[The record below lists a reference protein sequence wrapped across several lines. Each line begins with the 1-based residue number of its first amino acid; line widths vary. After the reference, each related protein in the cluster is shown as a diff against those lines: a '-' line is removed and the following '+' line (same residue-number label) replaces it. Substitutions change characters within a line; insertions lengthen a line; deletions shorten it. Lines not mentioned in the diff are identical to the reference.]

1 MKTLCIV
8 KNNVVTKNA
17 ESDFEVA
24 KFPGPLF
31 LLIMVIKTPPFIC
44 IVLSSMLFLCSCDKP
59 KLLMAEKDHVESEIK
74 RLLDEAKT
82 LDGKFFS
89 LGIDAA
95 TASMKFEMQNR
106 DLARRNTLL
115 EQELT
120 TLSKK
125 CTEGEE
131 MIKSLLP
138 RLESYKAKLAR

>member
-1 MKTLCIV
+1 M
-8 KNNVVTKNA
+8 TKNA

-24 KFPGPLF
+24 KFPCLPF
-31 LLIMVIKTPPFIC
+31 DLIMVIKTPPFIYM
-44 IVLSSMLFLCSCDKP
+44 VLSSVLFLCSCDKP
-59 KLLMAEKDHVESEIK
+59 KLLMAEKDQAESEIK

-95 TASMKFEMQNR
+95 TASMKLQMQNR
-106 DLARRNTLL
+106 DLAHKNTLL
-115 EQELT
+115 EQELA

-131 MIKSLLP
+131 MVKSLLP